1 MTPRGPEGQCI
12 GLNGGD
18 AVIAART
25 KTNDLPHSPNGS
37 PVASAAAPPARGRRL
52 ALPRSRRLVTDLLH
66 FSKKLPTQALVRQC
80 RVERLAALQRTKEPG
95 PRIGWPV
102 LFLRAYGLM
111 SARHPELRRC
121 YMPWPW
127 PHLYEHPHPV
137 GRITVARRHLNED
150 WVFFGHIPRPDV
162 QPLTAL
168 QDLVL
173 SYKDD
178 PVSSIPK
185 FRQQVVFSGLPR
197 PLRRLAWWATMNVSG
212 GARAERLGTFGVTTV
227 ASKGAISI
235 HPPSLA
241 AIMLTFG
248 PVDAEGRVR
257 VTMVYDHRLFDGLP
271 VAGYLEEVEATL
283 NGPVLE
289 ELAALK
295 EDVPAHDP
303 RLSSRH
309 LMAAS

>member
-1 MTPRGPEGQCI
+1 MIATRVDRNPPA
-12 GLNGGD
+12 
-18 AVIAART
+18 AVRSGA
-25 KTNDLPHSPNGS
+25 PPQSPGA
-37 PVASAAAPPARGRRL
+37 VASPTSARGRRL

-66 FSKKLPTQALVRQC
+66 FSKKLPTQALVRHC
-80 RVERLAALQRTKEPG
+80 RVTRLAELQRIKGPG

-111 SARHPELRRC
+111 SAKHAELRRC

-162 QPLTAL
+162 QPLADL

-173 SYKDD
+173 SYKND

-185 FRQQVVFSGLPR
+185 FRQQVVFSGFPR
-197 PLRRLAWWATMNVSG
+197 PLRRLAWWATMHVSG
-212 GARAERLGTFGVTTV
+212 AARAERLGTFGVTTV
-227 ASKGAISI
+227 ASKGAISV

-241 AIMLTFG
+241 AIMMTFG

-271 VAGYLEEVEATL
+271 VAGYLEEIEATL

-289 ELAALK
+289 ELAALR
-295 EDVPAHDP
+295 EASPAGEPQHAVR
-303 RLSSRH
+303 RLMS
-309 LMAAS
+309 AG